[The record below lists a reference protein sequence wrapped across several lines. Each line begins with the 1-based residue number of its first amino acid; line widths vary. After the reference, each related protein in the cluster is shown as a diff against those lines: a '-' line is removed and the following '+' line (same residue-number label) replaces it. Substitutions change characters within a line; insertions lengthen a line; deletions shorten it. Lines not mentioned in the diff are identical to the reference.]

1 MGRILSAR
9 VDHIFPSA
17 LRVPST
23 DSQSTMAS
31 SAGVAAAPIDAGGG
45 EGGGGGGAEP
55 DLKKRRLLDA
65 GGPIED
71 DETARQKMRD
81 ARVYGRGVD
90 GTRGEFVG
98 FDPDNVA
105 DLKSAHWDDHGPRQN
120 PCIKPMGYFA
130 GMGDL
135 PMMRWLY
142 VNGADTRDE
151 MVTSDWF
158 PMCTAAM
165 VGNLGVCK
173 WLFQHGAAGDV
184 KRIGSVGF
192 NLLPLSAI
200 FRQWDKR
207 ELSRWLILRGT
218 LCDSTGDLDVDLIRS
233 SLGFPA
239 SFLVREQ
246 FVLMDWA
253 KEHHQSR
260 SSFDVFL
267 MGTLPP
273 PTYSATKLRDEL
285 LAKIGIPSAV
295 DRILAIAPPDQCR
308 LLWDDLFAHR
318 VCNLSVFSGKSG
330 ILELIGAYVG
340 TMRGR
345 EARIVR
351 QLAERLPGIIAELER
366 MRNGVS
372 DECFFCKKRNS

>member
-1 MGRILSAR
+1 
-9 VDHIFPSA
+9 
-17 LRVPST
+17 
-23 DSQSTMAS
+23 MAS
-31 SAGVAAAPIDAGGG
+31 SAGVGAAPIDAGGG
-45 EGGGGGGAEP
+45 EGRGGGGGGAEP

-81 ARVYGRGVD
+81 ARVYERDVN
-90 GTRGEFVG
+90 GTYGKYVG

-105 DLKSAHWDDHGPRQN
+105 DIKSFSFSGKRDV
-120 PCIKPMGYFA
+120 KPMGYFA

-151 MVTSDWF
+151 MVTEDWF
-158 PMCTAAM
+158 PMCAAAM
-165 VGNLGVCK
+165 VGHLGVCK
-173 WLFQHGAAGDV
+173 WLFQHGAAEDIKRKV
-184 KRIGSVGF
+184 RIGF
-192 NLLPLSAI
+192 APLSAI
-200 FRQWDKR
+200 FGQWDKR
-207 ELSRWLILRGT
+207 ELSRWLILRGA
-218 LCDSTGDLDVDLIRS
+218 LCEDGDTGNLDVGLMRQ
-233 SLGFPA
+233 SLVWSAGERPE
-239 SFLVREQ
+239 L
-246 FVLMDWA
+246 LKWA
-253 KEHHQSR
+253 KEHHQTR
-260 SSFDVFL
+260 SAFDIFL

-285 LAKIGIPSAV
+285 MAKIGIPSAV

-318 VCNLSVFSGKSG
+318 VCNLAVFSGKSG
-330 ILELIGAYVG
+330 ILELIGDYVG

-351 QLAERLPGIIAELER
+351 QLTELLPGIIAELG
-366 MRNGVS
+366 RN
-372 DECFFCKKRNS
+372 

>member
-1 MGRILSAR
+1 MSSSAR
-9 VDHIFPSA
+9 TA
-17 LRVPST
+17 RST
-23 DSQSTMAS
+23 DV
-31 SAGVAAAPIDAGGG
+31 GRNGGG
-45 EGGGGGGAEP
+45 KEP
-55 DLKKRRLLDA
+55 KLKRRRLLDA

-81 ARVYGRGVD
+81 ARVYERWVD
-90 GTRGEFVG
+90 GTHGEFVG

-105 DLKSAHWDDHGPRQN
+105 DLKSAHWYDHGPHHN
-120 PCIKPMGYFA
+120 IKPMGYFA

-165 VGNLGVCK
+165 VGHLGVCK

-184 KRIGSVGF
+184 KRRVGAK
-192 NLLPLSAI
+192 LLPLSAI
-200 FRQWDKR
+200 FRQWDKRELSIRHISSVGLERDKR

-218 LCDSTGDLDVDLIRS
+218 LCDSTGDLDVDLIKS

-239 SFLVREQ
+239 SYLVHD

-260 SSFDVFL
+260 SSFDMFL

-318 VCNLSVFSGKSG
+318 VCNLTVFSGKSG

-340 TMRGR
+340 TVRGR

-366 MRNGVS
+366 KDVS
-372 DECFFCKKRNS
+372 YDCFFCKK